1 MNYIEE
7 AKKVIAAEI
16 QGLQFL
22 SNNLDESFSQIIDLI
37 KDTKNN
43 NGHVI
48 VVGIGKSGIVGEK
61 ISATLSSLG
70 IPSFFLHPAEASH
83 GDLGRIAKN
92 DIVIIISNSG
102 DTDEIVFICPKII
115 EIGIK
120 TILITGNT
128 ESKLSKCCD
137 YVLNIGDLKEAD
149 EQIKAPTTSTTATL
163 VLGDAIAV
171 VLSKSIGFTRDDFIR
186 FHPGGYLGKQ
196 LKDNDQ
202 MK

>member
-7 AKKVIAAEI
+7 GKKVIATEI

-22 SNNLDESFSQIIDLI
+22 SNNLDESFSQIIELI
-37 KDTKNN
+37 QYTKNN
-43 NGHVI
+43 GGHVI
-48 VVGIGKSGIVGEK
+48 ITGMGKSGIIGEK

-92 DIVIIISNSG
+92 DVVIIISNSG
-102 DTDEIVFICPKII
+102 NTDEIVFICPKII
-115 EIGIK
+115 EMGIK
-120 TILITGNT
+120 TILVTGNS

-137 YVLNIGDLKEAD
+137 YVLNIGNLKEVD
-149 EQIKAPTTSTTATL
+149 EHIKAPMTTTTATL

-171 VLSKSIGFTRDDFIR
+171 VLSKLAGFTRDDFIR
-186 FHPGGYLGKQ
+186 FHPGGYLGKHVE
-196 LKDNDQ
+196 NNEH